1 MLAANSL
8 FSDIDIKTQVEACIN
23 IQYILSV
30 IGKDIDMSNKKQL
43 FQQALELILDG
54 VALSTNGENRAQ
66 AGAYLMGLVVADNQG
81 ELDSEKVEAIKA
93 IIEMADEVESP
104 QFRL

>member
-1 MLAANSL
+1 M
-8 FSDIDIKTQVEACIN
+8 KTAFPA
-23 IQYILSV
+23 ST
-30 IGKDIDMSNKKQL
+30 G
-43 FQQALELILDG
+43 LILDG

>member
-1 MLAANSL
+1 MLATNSL
-8 FSDIDIKTQVEACIN
+8 FSDIDIKMQVETCIN
-23 IQYILSV
+23 IQYILGV

>member
-1 MLAANSL
+1 MLATNSL
-8 FSDIDIKTQVEACIN
+8 FSDIDIKKQVETCIN
-23 IQYILSV
+23 IQYILGV

>member
-1 MLAANSL
+1 
-8 FSDIDIKTQVEACIN
+8 
-23 IQYILSV
+23 
-30 IGKDIDMSNKKQL
+30 MSNKKQL

-54 VALSTNGENRAQ
+54 VALSTNGGNRAQ

-81 ELDSEKVEAIKA
+81 ELDNEKVEAIKA

-104 QFRL
+104 YCYVQSDE

>member
-1 MLAANSL
+1 MCL
-8 FSDIDIKTQVEACIN
+8 IKTAFPA
-23 IQYILSV
+23 ST
-30 IGKDIDMSNKKQL
+30 G
-43 FQQALELILDG
+43 LILDG